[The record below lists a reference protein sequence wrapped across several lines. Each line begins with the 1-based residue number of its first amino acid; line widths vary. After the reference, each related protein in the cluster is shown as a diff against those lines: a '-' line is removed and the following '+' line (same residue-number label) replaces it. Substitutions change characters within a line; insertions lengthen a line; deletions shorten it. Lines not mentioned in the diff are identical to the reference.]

1 MHVNLQGSGA
11 RNGTAAWQ
19 GRPLCMSPIHVLLS
33 LLEFSDMELAG
44 NYHFYFSCINSAQL
58 REDVCTST

>member
-1 MHVNLQGSGA
+1 
-11 RNGTAAWQ
+11 
-19 GRPLCMSPIHVLLS
+19 VLLS